1 MNLFLNEV
9 PNLRQIFNIYK
20 LYIKSFPK
28 NERKPFF
35 LMLIMWKKKT
45 FEILSIEDDKGDFVG
60 LAIVIRHKDLALLD
74 YFAISSKKRNSGA
87 GSKAFYLLKEKYKEQ
102 RFFLEIEDTSVE
114 SIDSVNR
121 IRRKNFYLKNGMS
134 SLAFKVKLFDVEMEL
149 MGDNCNI
156 TFEEYHSIF
165 KHLFGTRINKNVLL
179 MDS

>member
-74 YFAISSKKRNSGA
+74 YFAISSKK
-87 GSKAFYLLKEKYKEQ
+87 KEQ
-102 RFFLEIEDTSVE
+102 WSRL
-114 SIDSVNR
+114 
-121 IRRKNFYLKNGMS
+121 
-134 SLAFKVKLFDVEMEL
+134 
-149 MGDNCNI
+149 
-156 TFEEYHSIF
+156 
-165 KHLFGTRINKNVLL
+165 
-179 MDS
+179 